1 MFLDFV
7 SYLNNMIVYS
17 KNLAFYILYLL
28 KRLSDCVP
36 LPRQGN
42 VRVDLSG
49 LDVLVAQELLN
60 RPEISAG
67 IEGVG
72 GEGMAEHVRRD
83 SLFNSS
89 LLQGVFDRM
98 SEIPDRPAA
107 DPGRKDQGSR
117 ILAGALH

>member
-28 KRLSDCVP
+28 KRLSDRVP

-42 VRVDLSG
+42 VRVDLRG
-49 LDVLVAQELLN
+49 LDVLVPQELLD
-60 RPEISAG
+60 RPEIPAG
-67 IEGVG
+67 IEGMG

-83 SLFNSS
+83 PLFNSG
-89 LLQGVFDRM
+89 LLHGVFYWM
-98 SEIPDRPAA
+98 SKIPDRPAA
-107 DPGRKDQGSR
+107 DP
-117 ILAGALH
+117 